1 MDLFERKERVTMA
14 YLLMV
19 GLIFSLAPAMAS
31 SAKAQ
36 SVTLESLQGTAINTR
51 VRFSGT
57 FRNPKR
63 TVPGTIVVTMQIQI
77 GPGDALGVKYARTAT
92 AHTPVGDKTGTLTRD
107 LSGKIGTPG
116 KTVDANYVWLLDD
129 DQLVNLNV
137 REVGGY
143 KTVITFERANEK
155 LLCKVTTSYV
165 PEVGAGPGKT
175 TSAARGGKV
184 EVLAQKQISSDCK
197 VNQIGARL

>member
-1 MDLFERKERVTMA
+1 VKERVVMA

-19 GLIFSLAPAMAS
+19 GLIFSLAPALAS

-36 SVTLESLQGTAINTR
+36 SLTLESLQGTAISTR

-57 FRNPKR
+57 FRNPKG
-63 TVPGTIVVTMQIQI
+63 TVPGTIVVTTQIRI
-77 GPGDALGVKYARTAT
+77 GPGDALEVKHSRTAT
-92 AHTPVGDKTGTLTRD
+92 AHTPAGDKTGTLTRN
-107 LSGKIGTPG
+107 LSAKIGTPG
-116 KTVDANYVWLLDD
+116 KTVDTNYVWLLDG

-143 KTVITFERANEK
+143 KTVITFERAGEK
-155 LLCKVTTSYV
+155 LSCKVTSSYV

-184 EVLAQKQISSDCK
+184 EMLTQRQTSSDCK
-197 VNQIGARL
+197 VNRQ